1 MPPQIKFYT
10 VTHQEE
16 KKKKN
21 SRVMGQTYKFLITYL
36 LKN

>member
-16 KKKKN
+16 KKKKKIVELWARPIN
-21 SRVMGQTYKFLITYL
+21 FL
-36 LKN
+36 

>member
-16 KKKKN
+16 KKKKIVELWARPIN
-21 SRVMGQTYKFLITYL
+21 FL
-36 LKN
+36 